1 VSKISKRKERGN
13 MATPSMSPGDTA
25 TIVLNI
31 FDGTRQPINAGV
43 KNLLI
48 RIIDGN
54 QKQLF
59 SDFRTGSNFSFHV
72 PFYDNFG
79 DHYTVIASADRQ
91 KQAGFTPINVSRTI
105 PQTLDLMLLPNG
117 ATFRFAKATWG
128 SVRQNYPEIHSIL
141 ASGGTEGDAQT
152 RYEDLMENNA
162 PALACVWNLMTA
174 MSGIHLPSGNPVN
187 YLKQVIW
194 EDNPDRNI
202 AAPAADRFYAYTDK
216 ALVSQVKLAAQQGEF
231 APELDP
237 HLFHKGATSSYKQVQ
252 FGEANVQLTFHEE
265 DTQRID
271 GTDCVVV
278 EPDIDYYK
286 DLGAHALLEVIAN
299 TLTGSLTD
307 PKNVYVLRWIA
318 GRRAGVPEFDPP
330 YTIE

>member
-1 VSKISKRKERGN
+1 

-31 FDGTRQPINAGV
+31 FDGTRQPIGAGV

-59 SDFRTGSNFSFHV
+59 SSFRNGSSFSFHV

-79 DHYTVIASADRQ
+79 DRYTLIASADGH
-91 KQAGFTPINVSRTI
+91 KQAGFTPINVSRTL
-105 PQTLDLMLLPNG
+105 PQALDLMLLPNDG
-117 ATFRFAKATWG
+117 TFRFANATW
-128 SVRQNYPEIHSIL
+128 SDVETTYPEIHSIL
-141 ASGGTEGDAQT
+141 ASGAAAEADAQT
-152 RYEDLMENNA
+152 RYEDLMENN
-162 PALACVWNLMTA
+162 PSALACLWNLMTA
-174 MSGIHLPSGNPVN
+174 MSDIDLPSGNPVK
-187 YLKQVIW
+187 YLKRLIW
-194 EDNPDRNI
+194 QDIPDRNI
-202 AAPAADRFYAYTDK
+202 AAPAADRFYAYADK

-237 HLFHKGATSSYKQVQ
+237 HLFHKGATSSYKQTQ
-252 FGEANVQLTFHEE
+252 FGEANVQLTFHED
-265 DTQRID
+265 DTQTIE

-286 DLGAHALLEVIAN
+286 DLAAHTLLEVIAN
-299 TLTGSLTD
+299 ALTGSLTN
-307 PKNVYVLRWIA
+307 PKDVYVLRWIA

>member
-1 VSKISKRKERGN
+1 

-31 FDGTRQPINAGV
+31 FDGTRQPIGAGV

-48 RIIDGN
+48 RILDGN

-59 SDFRTGSNFSFHV
+59 SDFRTGSSFTFHV

-79 DHYTVIASADRQ
+79 DRYTVIASADSH
-91 KQAGFTPINVSRTI
+91 KQAGFTPINVSRTL
-105 PQTLDLMLLPNG
+105 PQALDLMLLPNDG
-117 ATFRFAKATWG
+117 TFRFANASWSNVQQT
-128 SVRQNYPEIHSIL
+128 YPEIHSIL
-141 ASGGTEGDAQT
+141 AGGAATEADAQT
-152 RYEDLMENNA
+152 RYEDLMENHP
-162 PALACVWNLMTA
+162 PALACLWNLMTA
-174 MSGIHLPSGNPVN
+174 MSDIDLPAGNPVS
-187 YLKQVIW
+187 YLKQLIW
-194 EDNPDRNI
+194 QDIPDRNI
-202 AAPAADRFYAYTDK
+202 AAPAPDRFYAYADK

-237 HLFHKGATSSYKQVQ
+237 HLFHKGATSSYKQTK
-252 FGEANVQLTFHEE
+252 FGEANVQLTFHED
-265 DTQRID
+265 DTQTID

-286 DLGAHALLEVIAN
+286 DLAAHALLEVIAN
-299 TLTGSLTD
+299 ALTGSLTD